1 MPSDMQKAVN
11 KAKDEVDEV
20 EEIDFDTLWGP
31 SKPGDGEMSDNIF
44 TDETKDPDKKYAK
57 VYNVGDID
65 VEGDVPGVIK
75 KGLSVNVADAIH
87 DLQEAAATLA
97 EIGDGLDNVGKA
109 VSCKACGG
117 KVSEGQ
123 RNLYRKTMMR
133 RGWKPEGHKA
143 FWSKISSGMDKGGPG
158 GHRACVARMEGK
170 TDDPHSYCAWAENE
184 ATGNWPSE
192 DQTQVQ
198 AVRKARTLGSRLA
211 KQARALNSYLKG
223 L

>member
-1 MPSDMQKAVN
+1 MQKAVN
-11 KAKDEVDEV
+11 KAKDEV

-31 SKPGDGEMSDNIF
+31 SKPGDVSDNIF
-44 TDETKDPDKKYAK
+44 TEETKDPDKKYAE
-57 VYNVGDID
+57 VFNVDVAGDAP
-65 VEGDVPGVIK
+65 EVIK

-117 KVSEGQ
+117 KVSLGQ

-198 AVRKARTLGSRLA
+198 AVRKAHALGSRLA